1 MHLSDKNMRGF
12 VLPLTLWIIAA
23 MGLISAM
30 MSEWVSEA
38 TNNALIIKEKS
49 EANLIFSNIRNEL
62 AFIFARRPYTF
73 RGLQVGNFI
82 NKPKGDSFND
92 ILNADFT
99 SDQMIKLDGTNYI
112 MSSDRQYVVRIH
124 DGKGL
129 VNLNTVNLKY
139 LKNMF
144 SVLEIPETS
153 HNALADAL
161 LDYRDEDDFRRLS
174 GAEENTYIDLGLY
187 PPSNSFLVTPLEA
200 QRILGWTNLKK
211 LWDKHFEKPIITTC
225 KSSGFNPNTASKE
238 ALSTFIDGISYDNS
252 DILVSLR
259 KKIPF
264 RNIRDVG
271 DSIGLILNEQP
282 FFFSFLPG
290 RCFIIDLIKLET
302 GEHTRFSLTLLPR
315 NTSQPWQIDY
325 VYKIPN
331 ETKKPLLS
339 VNTEETFPSPEDIY
353 RRGG

>member
-1 MHLSDKNMRGF
+1 MHLLDKEMRGF
-12 VLPLTLWIIAA
+12 ILPLTLWVIAA
-23 MGLISAM
+23 MGLVSAL

-38 TNNALIIKEKS
+38 TDNALVIKEKS

-62 AFIFARRPYTF
+62 AFIFARRPYTY

-82 NKPKGDSFND
+82 NAPKGGSFND

-99 SDQMIKLDGTNYI
+99 SDQLIRLDGSSYT
-112 MSSDRQYVVRIH
+112 MSSDNQYTVRIH

-129 VNLNTVNLKY
+129 VNLNTVNLKF
-139 LKNMF
+139 LKNMLDT
-144 SVLEIPETS
+144 LEVPETN

-161 LDYRDEDDFRRLS
+161 LDYRDEDNFRRLS

-200 QRILGWTNLKK
+200 QRILGWTNLSQ
-211 LWDKHFEKPIITTC
+211 LWDKHFERPIITTC
-225 KSSGFNPNTASKE
+225 KSSGFNPNTAPKE
-238 ALSTFIDGISYDNS
+238 ALSTFIDGVSDTNS
-252 DILVSLR
+252 NILIALR
-259 KKIPF
+259 KEVPL
-264 RNIRDVG
+264 RNTRDVG
-271 DSIGLILNEQP
+271 DSIGVILNEQP

-290 RCFIIDLIKLET
+290 RCFIVDLIKNNT

-315 NTSQPWQIDY
+315 NASQPWQIDY

-331 ETKKPLLS
+331 ETKKPFLS
-339 VNTEETFPSPEDIY
+339 VNTEETFPSPEDIH